1 MSNLAHE
8 SRIYSTFSAVYDR
21 TFGAV
26 FAGRI
31 ARVLRELSIPAGS
44 RVLEVGVG
52 TGLSLAAYPSD
63 IDVVGI
69 DLSPE
74 MLQRAERKVE
84 EGGFDHVRLEEGDG
98 QNLRFDDEEFDY
110 VTSFHVVSVV
120 PDPAA
125 MVREMARVCRPG
137 GHLVI
142 INHFRSPRRP
152 IATVVDSLDPF
163 TRRLGWRTTLR
174 GTDLLAEVDL
184 EGVRTFKTSP
194 TSLFTVLIGRKPES
208 GRALR
213 AFA

>member
-1 MSNLAHE
+1 MA
-8 SRIYSTFSAVYDR
+8 
-21 TFGAV
+21 
-26 FAGRI
+26 
-31 ARVLRELSIPAGS
+31 IPVGS

-52 TGLSLAAYPSD
+52 TGLSLAAYPLD
-63 IDVVGI
+63 VDVVGV

-84 EGGFDHVRLEEGDG
+84 QAGWDHISLEQGDA
-98 QNLRFDDEEFDY
+98 QNLRFEDEHFDY

-125 MVREMARVCRPG
+125 MVREMVRVCRPG

-152 IATVVDSLDPF
+152 IAAVVDSLDPI

-174 GTDLLAEVDL
+174 GTDLLAEVEL
-184 EGVRTFKTSP
+184 EGVRTYKTSP
-194 TSLFTVLIGRKPES
+194 TSLFTVLIAKKPEPD
-208 GRALR
+208 RALR

>member
-1 MSNLAHE
+1 MSDLAHE
-8 SRIYSTFSAVYDR
+8 SRIYSTFSAIYDR

-31 ARVLRELSIPAGS
+31 SRVLREMAIPVES

-52 TGLSLAAYPSD
+52 TGLSLAAYPLD
-63 IDVVGI
+63 VDVVGV

-84 EGGFDHVRLEEGDG
+84 QAGWDHISLEQGDA
-98 QNLRFDDEEFDY
+98 QNLRFEDEHFDY

-125 MVREMARVCRPG
+125 MVREMVRVCRPG

-152 IATVVDSLDPF
+152 IAAVVDLSL
-163 TRRLGWRTTLR
+163 
-174 GTDLLAEVDL
+174 
-184 EGVRTFKTSP
+184 
-194 TSLFTVLIGRKPES
+194 IHI
-208 GRALR
+208 
-213 AFA
+213 

>member
-1 MSNLAHE
+1 MSDLAHE
-8 SRIYSTFSAVYDR
+8 SRIYSTFSAIYDR

-31 ARVLRELSIPAGS
+31 SRVLREMAIPVES

-52 TGLSLAAYPSD
+52 TGLSLAAYPLD
-63 IDVVGI
+63 VDVVGV

-84 EGGFDHVRLEEGDG
+84 QAGWDHISLEQGDA
-98 QNLRFDDEEFDY
+98 QNLRFEDEHFDY

-125 MVREMARVCRPG
+125 MVREMVRVCRPG

-152 IATVVDSLDPF
+152 IAAVVDSLDPI

-174 GTDLLAEVDL
+174 GTDLLAEVEL
-184 EGVRTFKTSP
+184 EGVRTYKTSP
-194 TSLFTVLIGRKPES
+194 TSLFTVLIAKKPEPD
-208 GRALR
+208 RALR